1 MRAIEVFKTTMAMID
16 EMLETGEVDEQSVGE
31 YKARAPHI
39 LTALQ
44 NEIIGVENRYRKYE
58 DHIRPV
64 PITDLENNYVQV
76 EDIQANTLLVYGLAS
91 KLLADENKTLA
102 NFMQQEYER
111 LFAFFVK
118 PKPVGREKIE
128 DVYDATLTY

>member
-1 MRAIEVFKTTMAMID
+1 MKAIDVFKTTMAMID
-16 EMLETGEVDEQSVGE
+16 EMLDTGELDADSTAE
-31 YKARAPHI
+31 YKARTPYI

-44 NEIIGVENRYRKYE
+44 NEIIGVENRFRKYE

-64 PITDLENNYVQV
+64 PITDLDNNYVQV
-76 EDIQANTLLVYGLAS
+76 EDIQANTLLVYGLAA

-111 LFAFFVK
+111 LFSYFVK
-118 PKPVGREKIE
+118 PKPVARESIE
-128 DVYDATLTY
+128 DYYDASLTY

>member
-1 MRAIEVFKTTMAMID
+1 MKAIDVFKTTMAMID

-31 YKARAPHI
+31 YKARAPYI

-44 NEIIGVENRYRKYE
+44 NEIIGVENRFRKYE

-64 PITDLENNYVQV
+64 PITDLETNYVQV
-76 EDIQANTLLVYGLAS
+76 EDIQANTLLVYGLAA

-118 PKPVGREKIE
+118 PKPVAREKIE

>member
-1 MRAIEVFKTTMAMID
+1 MKAIDVFKTTMAMID
-16 EMLETGEVDEQSVGE
+16 EMLETGEIDEQSVGE
-31 YKARAPHI
+31 YKARAPYI

-64 PITDLENNYVQV
+64 PITDLESNYVQV

-118 PKPVGREKIE
+118 PKPVAREKIE
-128 DVYDATLTY
+128 DVYDATLSY

>member
-1 MRAIEVFKTTMAMID
+1 MKAIDVFKTTMAMID
-16 EMLETGEVDEQSVGE
+16 EMLETGEIDEQSVGE
-31 YKARAPHI
+31 YKARAPYI

>member
-1 MRAIEVFKTTMAMID
+1 MKAIEVFKTTMAMID
-16 EMLETGEVDEQSVGE
+16 EMLDTGELDADSTAE
-31 YKARAPHI
+31 YKARAPYI

-44 NEIIGVENRYRKYE
+44 NEIIGVENRFRKYE

-64 PITDLENNYVQV
+64 PITDLDNNYVQV
-76 EDIQANTLLVYGLAS
+76 EDIQANTLLVYGLAA

-111 LFAFFVK
+111 LFSYFVK
-118 PKPVGREKIE
+118 PKPVARESIE
-128 DVYDATLTY
+128 DYYDASLTY

>member
-1 MRAIEVFKTTMAMID
+1 MKAIDVFKTTMAMID
-16 EMLETGEVDEQSVGE
+16 EMLDTGELDNEAVAE
-31 YKARAPHI
+31 YKARAPYI

-44 NEIIGVENRYRKYE
+44 NEIIGVENRFRKYE

-64 PITDLENNYVQV
+64 PITDLDTNYVQV

-111 LFAFFVK
+111 LFSYFVK
-118 PKPVGREKIE
+118 PKPVAREKIE
-128 DVYDATLTY
+128 DVYDATLSY

>member
-16 EMLETGEVDEQSVGE
+16 EMLDNGLLDQDSTAE
-31 YKARAPHI
+31 YKARAPYI

-64 PITDLENNYVQV
+64 PITDLDNNYVQV
-76 EDIQANTLLVYGLAS
+76 EDIQANTLLVYGLAA

-111 LFAFFVK
+111 LFTYFVK
-118 PKPVGREKIE
+118 PKPATREKIE
-128 DVYDATLTY
+128 DVYDATLSY